1 MEPISLIVAA
11 LVAGAT
17 AATQETV
24 KTVIS
29 DSYQGLKSLI
39 KNKLS
44 KGDEIEVIESDGIT
58 NYSKDSI
65 AKIINENKLH
75 ELPEILESAKNVVEL
90 IKNESSMQGVYNTHI
105 QGEIKGLVQGNN
117 NTVTLNF

>member
-44 KGDEIEVIESDGIT
+44 KDDDIEAIESVGIT
-58 NYSKDSI
+58 NYSKDSV

-75 ELPEILESAKNVVEL
+75 ELPEIIESAKYVVEL

-105 QGEIKGLVQGNN
+105 QGEIKGFVQGNN